1 MAALRGPGRY
11 RAWAA
16 PAVVAVLAA
25 GGGWLATSGP
35 ASGHPS
41 LPVLSPAQLLAKVA
55 TAKPP
60 ALSGIVAETS
70 HLGLPS
76 LPGADQSASLS
87 WTSLITGSHT
97 AKVWLDGPSR
107 QRVAVLG
114 TLTEA
119 EIVHNGRDVW
129 TYTSRLNQVSH
140 TVLPAA
146 GARGK
151 RDTGDRT
158 GIAAQTPI
166 GVADMILKEVA
177 PSTSVSVDPT
187 QIVANHA
194 AYTLVISPRVSGSTI
209 RKVTVAID
217 GKYFVPLQVQVYG
230 ASATPALQIGF
241 QKVQFVR
248 PKASEF
254 DFHAPA
260 GATVVTNPL
269 QARDHHWAAH
279 RKTPLPHSTPM
290 PMPIKHAAP
299 KVIGSGWT
307 AVVEFPN
314 GLPAGAAGGVLGR
327 LTTPAGSNGERLLTT
342 ALVNGVLLPDGRVFL
357 GAVTPSLLEHVAA
370 TTPR

>member
-1 MAALRGPGRY
+1 MASLRGPGRY
-11 RAWAA
+11 RAWAV
-16 PAVVAVLAA
+16 PAVVAVVAA

-55 TAKPP
+55 TAPPP
-60 ALSGIVAETS
+60 ALSGVVAETA
-70 HLGLPS
+70 HLGLPD
-76 LPGADQSASLS
+76 LPGSDQSASLS

-107 QRVAVLG
+107 QRLAVLG

-140 TVLPAA
+140 TVLPAQA
-146 GARGK
+146 GNHQRHDT
-151 RDTGDRT
+151 RDGT

-166 GVADMILKEVA
+166 GLADMALKAIA
-177 PSTSVSVDPT
+177 PSTTVSVDPT

-194 AYTLVISPRVSGSTI
+194 AYTLVISPRAGGSTI

-217 GKYFVPLQVQVYG
+217 GKHFVPLQVQIFG

-241 QKVQFVR
+241 EKVQFVK

-254 DFHAPA
+254 DFRAPA

-269 QARDHHWAAH
+269 QQRDHHWAAH
-279 RKTPLPHSTPM
+279 SKTPLPRFAPVNAK
-290 PMPIKHAAP
+290 PAAP

-307 AVVEFPN
+307 AVVEFPD
-314 GLPAGAAGGVLGR
+314 GLPTGAAGGLLGR
-327 LTTPAGSNGERLLTT
+327 LTTPTGSSGERLLTT
-342 ALVNGVLLPDGRVFL
+342 ALINGVLLPDGRVFL